1 MSIDALSLRC
11 TQTCDEIRNVA
22 VLDFPVTQQVGRLAK
37 EISSL
42 STSGSDAPLDDIA
55 SLLQALC
62 DACADATVKAVLW
75 NNLAC
80 VQKKQGNSEGAV
92 VSLNAAVKA
101 EGGMLRAL
109 PTTLINLSAA
119 LASQGRY
126 EEAAAAAHRAIVHS
140 ARPSSP
146 ASKEKGTPASRS
158 LAAAYYNL
166 AVALQGSGHTEHA
179 LETYHEVLLR
189 VDDRDAYAIAAI
201 KARNNLMLVEQDS
214 TSKVWAAHVAPSIVQ
229 QAAGGAPP
237 KRSGKLPPLS
247 SSMIAAASP
256 SRAIEATSQPRST
269 SAMEVL
275 TSKEPSEHLQR
286 RSGTSMSVTA
296 TNNKRRHPVRQP
308 LRGDISQV
316 YAQPVQKYHSL
327 PPLIQPIPYEDR
339 VHPAAH
345 ADANLSTSLIPPVM
359 SLAASNADV
368 DVPDWNPDPVLHPHS
383 LSYRVMN
390 PNEKKHW
397 ALIHEVESRFI
408 PRSLVPLVEDMR
420 YKESTRR
427 TMIIKE
433 WKRRFDIICRARNL
447 AATSGQEDT
456 ARLSIEVEEARVRRV
471 MRQWIAGKLLF
482 AEAMIRL
489 EKEEAHSRD
498 AVAKQAHQSG
508 FALQFA
514 AVRLHPQ
521 GLEEMQRAAIAEEE
535 RAALSD
541 ITVHHFAATTLMS
554 SRATMRQNVGSTA
567 YALALWCIEGVV
579 PEASLPQI
587 EVASRKKSL
596 AVLERFA
603 VYGKQQRPP
612 SD

>member
-1 MSIDALSLRC
+1 MSSIEALSQRC
-11 TQTCDEIRNVA
+11 TQTCDDIRNVP

-37 EISSL
+37 ELSSL
-42 STSGSDAPLDDIA
+42 STSSTSTSPPLADIA

-62 DACADATVKAVLW
+62 DACADVGVKAVLW

-80 VQKKQGNSEGAV
+80 IQKKQGNAEGAV
-92 VSLNAAVKA
+92 TSLNAAVNA

-119 LASQGRY
+119 LASQGRF

-140 ARPSSP
+140 ARPASP
-146 ASKEKGTPASRS
+146 ATLAKGSSASRS
-158 LAAAYYNL
+158 LAAAYFNL
-166 AVALQGSGHTEHA
+166 AVALEGSGHTEHA
-179 LETYHEVLLR
+179 LKTYHEVLLR
-189 VDDRDAYAIAAI
+189 VDDRDAYAIAATR
-201 KARNNLMLVEQDS
+201 ARNNLMLVEQDL
-214 TSKVWAAHVAPSIVQ
+214 TSKAWAAHVAPSIIQ
-229 QAAGGAPP
+229 QATGQTV
-237 KRSGKLPPLS
+237 KRNTKLPPLS
-247 SSMIAAASP
+247 SSLVAVASP
-256 SRAIEATSQPRST
+256 HAAIEHPRSL
-269 SAMEVL
+269 SALEVRQQE
-275 TSKEPSEHLQR
+275 TTEQHQR
-286 RSGTSMSVTA
+286 RSGTSMSVA
-296 TNNKRRHPVRQP
+296 AHKRRHPPRQP

-327 PPLIQPIPYEDR
+327 PPLLQPLPYEDR
-339 VHPAAH
+339 INPAAH
-345 ADANLSTSLIPPVM
+345 ADHHNISTSLIPPVM
-359 SLAASNADV
+359 SLTAPSADV
-368 DVPDWNPDPVLHPHS
+368 DVPDWNPDPVLHPHA

-447 AATSGQEDT
+447 AATSGEEDT

-482 AEAMIRL
+482 AEAMLRL
-489 EKEEAHSRD
+489 DKEEAQSRD
-498 AVAKQAHQSG
+498 AVAKQAHQSV

-514 AVRLHPQ
+514 GVRLHPQ

-535 RAALSD
+535 RTALSD
-541 ITVHHFAATTLMS
+541 ITINHYASTTLVS
-554 SRATMRQNVGSTA
+554 SRASVRQNVGSTA
-567 YALALWCIEGVV
+567 YALALWCMEGVV
-579 PEASLPQI
+579 PEAFIGQI

-603 VYGKQQRPP
+603 VYGKQQRP
-612 SD
+612 SIE